1 MVPVIQSGRGL
12 CNARFTANT
21 SDRHVVEALD
31 LPSSIVQ
38 KIMRNILR
46 YYPYKLQ
53 LVQELL
59 PHDFETRHLFSLQF
73 LARFEV
79 DPEWPWNI
87 LRTDEAHFPVDGLA
101 NTHNLPNL
109 ENRQSAFHLISSAT
123 FTKSNC
129 LVWVFS
135 VIYSWPVFCRG
146 ISFSN
151 IRLEKLNTVVKKDT
165 SAIGNYI
172 LVDFNQVNNLLR
184 SAKCQYCEKQTLK
197 LELGAKLGFSY
208 NLKLLCSNCDENKT
222 VVNTSLKS
230 VQTSHDVN
238 LRITQAFSHIGKG
251 YSAIEK
257 FCMVMNIDPFSS
269 TTYGKCARRLDN
281 AYTLASENIFAEI
294 HREIKNVYENGAEI
308 TDLSVSFDGT
318 WLTRGHT
325 SLIGVGCVIDML
337 TGYVVDFENE

>member
-1 MVPVIQSGRGL
+1 MEEKLKVLLENINALKSGQNELKKRIQKCQEDL
-12 CNARFTANT
+12 KNT
-21 SDRHVVEALD
+21 LEEKINKMEDKIIVFEEKMEKKMEEAIEKPLQIF
-31 LPSSIVQ
+31 SENVRE
-38 KIMRNILR
+38 KI
-46 YYPYKLQ
+46 
-53 LVQELL
+53 
-59 PHDFETRHLFSLQF
+59 SLKCF
-73 LARFEV
+73 
-79 DPEWPWNI
+79 
-87 LRTDEAHFPVDGLA
+87 VDGLMDEEIQRGERM
-101 NTHNLPNL
+101 THVQDLKSAL
-109 ENRQSAFHLISSAT
+109 LFALKFEADIQASCIDRQSI
-123 FTKSNC
+123 
-129 LVWVFS
+129 
-135 VIYSWPVFCRG
+135 RG
-146 ISFSN
+146 ARFFSN
-151 IRLEKLNTVVKKDT
+151 VRLEKLNTVVKKDT

-208 NLKLLCSNCDENKT
+208 NLKVLCSNCDENKT

-337 TGYVVDFENE
+337 TGYVVDFEVMSKVCSHCSVAKK

>member
-1 MVPVIQSGRGL
+1 MYKGPLKHQSSHSSSEF
-12 CNARFTANT
+12 AY
-21 SDRHVVEALD
+21 ALAAIRQRD
-31 LPSSIVQ
+31 
-38 KIMRNILR
+38 
-46 YYPYKLQ
+46 Y
-53 LVQELL
+53 
-59 PHDFETRHLFSLQF
+59 LF
-73 LARFEV
+73 
-79 DPEWPWNI
+79 
-87 LRTDEAHFPVDGLA
+87 
-101 NTHNLPNL
+101 
-109 ENRQSAFHLISSAT
+109 
-123 FTKSNC
+123 
-129 LVWVFS
+129 
-135 VIYSWPVFCRG
+135 
-146 ISFSN
+146 FSN
-151 IRLEKLNTVVKKDT
+151 VRLEKLNTVVKKDT

-337 TGYVVDFENE
+337 TGYVVDFEVMSKVCVSSLLCGKK